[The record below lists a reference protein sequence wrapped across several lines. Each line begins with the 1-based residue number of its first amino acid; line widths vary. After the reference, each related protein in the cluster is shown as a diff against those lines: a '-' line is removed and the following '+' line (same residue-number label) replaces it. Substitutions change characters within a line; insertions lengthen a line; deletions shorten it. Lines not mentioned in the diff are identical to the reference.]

1 MPRAY
6 LTVTID
12 TECDKAPRWLVRKP
26 LGFVGV
32 TTGVRERLEPLFAS
46 FGAKGTYL
54 VSGEVLRDAAS
65 VEVLARSSGDLGT
78 HLHAET
84 VDPGAFVP
92 DITAAFQRD
101 LPEPEERAKL
111 VTLTSWFGDAFG
123 RAPTS
128 FRAGRFGVG
137 KHSLR
142 ILSDLGYTVES
153 SVTPDMDWASAGAPG
168 LAFHGA
174 PTQPY
179 HPAWD
184 APGTPGNCPL
194 WEVPVTIRKRWIN
207 DLPWVGSRVDPRWL
221 RPTHASGDSLARL
234 ARDEISAHLA
244 SGSRRPPVL
253 TCMFHNVEIVEG
265 LSPYARSRG
274 EAHRILGALA
284 GLLAFSA
291 REDVAVV
298 GLSDLPEILE
308 S

>member
-26 LGFVGV
+26 LAFVGV

-54 VSGEVLRDAAS
+54 VSGEVLRDPAS

-84 VDPGAFVP
+84 VEPGAFVP
-92 DITAAFQRD
+92 DVTAAFQRD

-111 VTLTSWFGDAFG
+111 ETLTSWFDDAFG
-123 RAPTS
+123 RAPRS

-142 ILSDLGYTVES
+142 ILADLGYTVES

-194 WEVPVTIRKRWIN
+194 WEAPITIRKYWAN
-207 DLPWVGSRVDPRWL
+207 SLPWVGSRVDPRWL
-221 RPTHASGDSLARL
+221 RPTHASADALARL

-253 TCMFHNVEIVEG
+253 TCMFHNVEILPG
-265 LSPYARSRG
+265 TSPYAETEG
-274 EAHRILGALA
+274 QALA
-284 GLLAFSA
+284 ILRRLRALLSFAEREGIAVIGLA
-291 REDVAVV
+291 DV
-298 GLSDLPEILE
+298 PEVLE
-308 S
+308 A